1 MNIHHRKTSMKKIS
15 TEKDSEI
22 NELAKELN
30 ISLDSE
36 AIQNI
41 TSLGLE
47 HLNSEA
53 QLKKAVK
60 QLEEKKKKLEREFK
74 EIASQRIVLEA
85 QYVGLRNQIV
95 RTYRDDQA
103 FAMHLCA
110 KTLRNEHENQLREKL
125 IQKYIIDSKHI

>member
-1 MNIHHRKTSMKKIS
+1 MNSHHRKTSVKRIF
-15 TEKDSEI
+15 TEKDGEI
-22 NELAKELN
+22 HELAKELN

-36 AIQNI
+36 AIKNI
-41 TSLGLE
+41 TTLGLE
-47 HLNSEA
+47 YFNSEA

-85 QYVGLRNQIV
+85 QCAGLRNHIV